1 MKRNL
6 FSLSHKINF
15 SCDQGE
21 LVPIGLVE
29 VLPGDI
35 FRHGTSLL
43 IRLAPMLAPVFTQL
57 NVTVFQF
64 YVPTRI
70 VWDDFEKFI
79 TGGPDGDDAS
89 EHPVIGFAGGVAVG
103 SLGDYFGIPPG
114 VNNVGGAGVA
124 GGVSAIPFRMYA
136 KIFNEWIRD
145 QDLDA
150 ELAVSTASGLDTT
163 TNTTLQNIRWEKDY
177 FTAARPFEQKGP
189 TVTIPVGGM
198 APVKGIGAIT
208 NNSLAASTQ
217 SMWETDDNTINSGP
231 TINSN
236 TANTNIG
243 LRMASNNFPSAT
255 NLPQVYADLSAVT
268 GIPVTELRLA
278 NAIQRFM
285 ELSSHRGSR
294 YVEYLL
300 SRFGVRSSDARLQRP
315 ELLSRSKQVVQ
326 ISEVLATAE
335 GTNTDVGDLKGHGIG
350 AMRTNRYMR
359 MFEEHGYVLTLM
371 AVQPKTMY
379 PQGLHKTWSRRDKY
393 DYFQPETQFIGDQEV
408 LNKEV
413 YAGAATPDGT
423 FGWTPRYQEYREQ
436 PNRIAGEFRTSTLDF
451 WHQARIFSSE
461 PALNAAFVTSDP
473 TERIFAVPSQDV
485 LYVTANHS
493 LQARRVLSKH
503 GTPFLR

>member
-6 FSLSHKINF
+6 FSLSHKVNL

-21 LVPIGLVE
+21 LIPIGLVE

-43 IRLAPMLAPVFTQL
+43 IRLAPMLAPIFSQL

-89 EHPVIGFAGGVAVG
+89 VHPYITFASGVAVG

-114 VNNVGGAGVA
+114 VNNVGGAGAA
-124 GGVSAIPFRMYA
+124 GGVSAIPFRGYA

-145 QDLDA
+145 EDLDT
-150 ELAVSTASGLDTT
+150 ELTVSTASGQDTT

-189 TVTIPVGGM
+189 AVTIPVGTS
-198 APVKGIGAIT
+198 APVKGIATWGALVYNQAATGYVESGGANPPSGNDWTVIDGT
-208 NNSLAASTQ
+208 ETIIKGNNT
-217 SMWETDDNTINSGP
+217 TKVP
-231 TINSN
+231 
-236 TANTNIG
+236 NI
-243 LRMASNNFPSAT
+243 
-255 NLPQVYADLSAVT
+255 YADLSAVT

-278 NAIQRFM
+278 NALQRFM

-350 AMRTNRYMR
+350 AMRSNRYMR
-359 MFEEHGYVLTLM
+359 MFEEHGYVFTLM

-379 PQGLHKTWSRRDKY
+379 VQGLHRTWSRRDKY
-393 DYFQPETQFIGDQEV
+393 DYFQPETQFIGDQEIY
-408 LNKEV
+408 NKEI
-413 YAGAATPDGT
+413 YAAAADPAAT

-451 WHQARIFSSE
+451 WHQARIFGSE

-493 LQARRVLSKH
+493 LQARRVISRE

>member
-6 FSLSHKINF
+6 MSLSHKVNF

-21 LVPIGLVE
+21 LIPIGLLE

-43 IRLAPMLAPVFTQL
+43 IRLAPMLAPIFSQL

-64 YVPTRI
+64 YVPDRI
-70 VWDDFEKFI
+70 CWSGFENFI
-79 TGGPDGDDAS
+79 TGGPDGDDATA
-89 EHPVIGFAGGVAVG
+89 HPYIEFPTGVTLG
-103 SLGDYFGIPPG
+103 SLGDYYGLPPS
-114 VNNVGGAGVA
+114 VNNLGGAGI
-124 GGVSAIPFRMYA
+124 GVSAIPFRGYA
-136 KIFNEWIRD
+136 KIFNEYMRD
-145 QDLDA
+145 EDLDT
-150 ELAVSTASGLDTT
+150 ELPVVDTDGADTT
-163 TNTTLQNIRWEKDY
+163 TNTTLQKIRWEKDY
-177 FTAARPFEQKGP
+177 FTSARPFEQKGS
-189 TVTIPVGGM
+189 TVTIPVGSQ
-198 APVKGIGAIT
+198 APVKGIAFRNDMLYNTTPGAT
-208 NNSLAASTQ
+208 FKESDGASATQNNWANLAAVAQ
-217 SMWETDDNTINSGP
+217 QVVRGDNTSKIP
-231 TINSN
+231 
-236 TANTNIG
+236 A
-243 LRMASNNFPSAT
+243 L
-255 NLPQVYADLSAVT
+255 YADLSAVT
-268 GIPVTELRLA
+268 GIPISELRLA
-278 NAIQRFM
+278 NALQRFM

-350 AMRTNRYMR
+350 AMRSNRYMR
-359 MFEEHGYVLTLM
+359 MFEEHGYVHTLM

-379 PQGLHKTWSRRDKY
+379 VQGLHRTWSRRDKY
-393 DYFQPETQFIGDQEV
+393 DYFQPETAFIGDQEI
-408 LNKEV
+408 LNKEI
-413 YAGAATPDGT
+413 YAAAAQPQGT
-423 FGWTPRYQEYREQ
+423 FGWTPRHQEYREQ

-461 PALNAAFVTSDP
+461 PALNSSFVTSDP

-493 LQARRVLSKH
+493 VQARRVIPRVA
-503 GTPFLR
+503 TPFLR

>member
-1 MKRNL
+1 MKRNA
-6 FSLSHKINF
+6 FSLSHKVNL

-21 LVPIGLVE
+21 LVPIGLME

-43 IRLAPMLAPVFTQL
+43 IRLAPMLAPVFSQL

-89 EHPVIGFAGGVAVG
+89 VHPYITFASGVAVG

-114 VNNVGGAGVA
+114 VNNVGGVGAS
-124 GGVSAIPFRMYA
+124 GGVSAVPFRAYA

-145 QDLDA
+145 EDLDN
-150 ELAVSTASGLDTT
+150 ELVVSTASGQDTT

-177 FTAARPFEQKGP
+177 FTAARPFEQKGNA
-189 TVTIPVGGM
+189 VTIPIGTQAPISGLGLAPAATFPTAGGTFKD
-198 APVKGIGAIT
+198 ATTDAAGVVYPNS
-208 NNSLAASTQ
+208 NNSVTGASFQIRGTAA
-217 SMWETDDNTINSGP
+217 G
-231 TINSN
+231 
-236 TANTNIG
+236 AGG
-243 LRMASNNFPSAT
+243 LVD
-255 NLPQVYADLSAVT
+255 VYADLSAVT

-278 NAIQRFM
+278 NALQRFM
-285 ELSSHRGSR
+285 ELSAHRGSR

-350 AMRTNRYMR
+350 AMRSNRYMR
-359 MFEEHGYVLTLM
+359 MFEEHGYVITL
-371 AVQPKTMY
+371 AALQPKTFY

-408 LNKEV
+408 LNKEI
-413 YAGAATPDGT
+413 YAGAAVPAGT

-436 PNRIAGEFRTSTLDF
+436 HNRIAGEFRSTTLDF
-451 WHQARIFSSE
+451 WHQARIFGAE

-485 LYVTANHS
+485 VYITANHS
-493 LQARRVLSKH
+493 VQARRVISRE

>member
-6 FSLSHKINF
+6 FSLSHKVNF

-21 LVPIGLVE
+21 LIPIGLVE

-43 IRLAPMLAPVFTQL
+43 IRLAPMLAPIFSQL

-70 VWDDFEKFI
+70 VWDDFEDFI
-79 TGGPDGDDAS
+79 TGGPDGDNAS
-89 EHPVIGFAGGVAVG
+89 VHPYITFASGVPVG
-103 SLGDYFGIPPG
+103 SLGDYFGITPG
-114 VNNVGGAGVA
+114 VNNIGGTGAA

-136 KIFNEWIRD
+136 KIFNDWIRD
-145 QDLDA
+145 EDLDT
-150 ELAVSTASGLDTT
+150 ELVVSSASGQDTT

-189 TVTIPVGGM
+189 AVSIPIGTL
-198 APVKGIGAIT
+198 APLKGIAT
-208 NNSLAASTQ
+208 NNTATFTTTPTGYSETGSSSTPPGSNWATGQ
-217 SMWETDDNTINSGP
+217 LFTAMRGDN
-231 TINSN
+231 
-236 TANTNIG
+236 
-243 LRMASNNFPSAT
+243 AT
-255 NLPQVYADLSAVT
+255 KIPQMYADLSAVT

-278 NAIQRFM
+278 NALQRFM
-285 ELSSHRGSR
+285 EMSAHRGSR

-350 AMRTNRYMR
+350 AMRSNRYMR
-359 MFEEHGYVLTLM
+359 MFEEHGYVMTLM

-379 PQGLHKTWSRRDKY
+379 VQGLARTWSRRDKY
-393 DYFQPETQFIGDQEV
+393 DYFQPETQFIGDQEI
-408 LNKEV
+408 LNKEI
-413 YAGAATPDGT
+413 YAAAAQPNGT
-423 FGWTPRYQEYREQ
+423 FGWTSRYDEYRGE

-461 PALNAAFVTSDP
+461 PALNSAFVKSDP

-485 LYVTANHS
+485 LYITANHS
-493 LQARRVLSKH
+493 LQARRVLAKH

>member
-6 FSLSHKINF
+6 FSLSHKVNL

-21 LVPIGLVE
+21 LIPIGLVE

-43 IRLAPMLAPVFTQL
+43 IRLAPMLAPIFSQL

-79 TGGPDGDDAS
+79 TGGPDGDDATAAPYI
-89 EHPVIGFAGGVAVG
+89 EFASGVALG
-103 SLGDYFGIPPG
+103 SLGDYLGITPS
-114 VNNVGGAGVA
+114 VNNIGGAGV
-124 GGVSAIPFRMYA
+124 GVSAIPFRAYA

-145 QDLDA
+145 EDLDT
-150 ELAVSTASGLDTT
+150 ELVVSTGNGADTT
-163 TNTTLQNIRWEKDY
+163 TNTTLQYIRWEKDY

-189 TVTIPVGGM
+189 GVTIPIGQQ
-198 APVKGIGAIT
+198 APVKGIGQLSSVAPTSPGGTYNEAGGT
-208 NNSLAASTQ
+208 NFPGST
-217 SMWETDDNTINSGP
+217 IYAGGSGLG
-231 TINSN
+231 IN
-236 TANTNIG
+236 TAG
-243 LRMASNNFPSAT
+243 SGAGSA
-255 NLPQVYADLSAVT
+255 PDIYADLAAAT

-278 NAIQRFM
+278 NALQRFM

-350 AMRTNRYMR
+350 AMRSNRYMR
-359 MFEEHGYVLTLM
+359 MFEEHGYVMTLM

-379 PQGLHKTWSRRDKY
+379 VQGLARTWNRRDKY
-393 DYFQPETQFIGDQEV
+393 DYFQPETQFIGDQEI
-408 LNKEV
+408 LNKEI
-413 YAGAATPDGT
+413 YAAAADPGGT
-423 FGWTPRYQEYREQ
+423 FGWTPRYEEYRQE
-436 PNRIAGEFRTSTLDF
+436 PNRIAGEFRTSLLDF
-451 WHQARIFSSE
+451 WHQARIFASE
-461 PALNAAFVTSDP
+461 PALNSAFVTSNP
-473 TERIFAVPSQDV
+473 TERVFAVPSQDV
-485 LYVTANHS
+485 LYITANHS
-493 LQARRVLSKH
+493 IQARRVISKH

>member
-6 FSLSHKINF
+6 FSLSHKVNL

-43 IRLAPMLAPVFTQL
+43 IRLSPLLAPVFSQM

-64 YVPTRI
+64 FVPTRI
-70 VWDDFEKFI
+70 VWDDFENFI
-79 TGGPDGDDAS
+79 TGGPDGDDATVA
-89 EHPVIGFAGGVAVG
+89 PTITFASGVAVG
-103 SLGDYFGIPPG
+103 SLADYLGLPPG
-114 VNNVGGAGVA
+114 FSPLPP
-124 GGVSAIPFRMYA
+124 VSAIPFRMYA

-145 QDLDA
+145 EDLDT
-150 ELAVSTASGLDTT
+150 ELVVSTGNGNDTT
-163 TNTTLQNIRWEKDY
+163 TSTALQNIRWEKDY
-177 FTAARPFEQKGP
+177 FTQARPFEQKGP
-189 TVTIPVGGM
+189 AVTIPVAGM
-198 APVKGIGAIT
+198 APVTTGAGHLT
-208 NNSLAASTQ
+208 GAQSAMTMREAAAGNRPATLPMYTTATTGAVMNRS
-217 SMWETDDNTINSGP
+217 SAAGADGAALYPDNLY
-231 TINSN
+231 
-236 TANTNIG
+236 AN
-243 LRMASNNFPSAT
+243 
-255 NLPQVYADLSAVT
+255 LSAVT

-278 NAIQRFM
+278 NALQRFM

-335 GTNTDVGDLKGHGIG
+335 GTSTEVGDLKGHGIG
-350 AMRTNRYMR
+350 TMRSNRYMR
-359 MFEEHGYVLTLM
+359 MFEEHGYVMTLM

-379 PQGLHKTWSRRDKY
+379 TQGIHRTWSRTDKY
-393 DYFQPETQFIGDQEV
+393 DYFQPEVQFIGDQEI
-408 LNKEV
+408 LNKEI
-413 YAGAATPDGT
+413 YAGAAQPNGT
-423 FGWTPRYQEYREQ
+423 FGWTPRFDEYRGMF
-436 PNRIAGEFRTSTLDF
+436 NRIAGEFRQPALDF

-461 PALNAAFVTSDP
+461 PALNAAFVTSNP
-473 TERIFAVPSQDV
+473 TERIFAVPGQDV
-485 LYVTANHS
+485 LYLTVNHS
-493 LQARRVLSKH
+493 LQARRVLSAK

>member
-6 FSLSHKINF
+6 FSLSHKVNL

-21 LVPIGLVE
+21 LIPIGLVE

-43 IRLAPMLAPVFTQL
+43 IRLAPMLAPIFSQL

-89 EHPVIGFAGGVAVG
+89 VHPYITFASGVAVG

-114 VNNVGGAGVA
+114 VNNVGGTGAA
-124 GGVSAIPFRMYA
+124 GGVSAIPYRGYA

-145 QDLDA
+145 EDLDN
-150 ELAVSTASGLDTT
+150 ELTVSTASGQDTT

-189 TVTIPVGGM
+189 AVTIPVGTQ
-198 APVKGIGAIT
+198 APVIGIG
-208 NNSLAASTQ
+208 SRASIGPVAGAVNVK
-217 SMWETDDNTINSGP
+217 ETGGATVSYPNTYGQVANEILMR
-231 TINSN
+231 
-236 TANTNIG
+236 ANTTG
-243 LRMASNNFPSAT
+243 AGT
-255 NLPQVYADLSAVT
+255 VPQIYADLSAVT

-278 NAIQRFM
+278 NALQRFM

-350 AMRTNRYMR
+350 AMRSNRYMR
-359 MFEEHGYVLTLM
+359 MFEEHGYVFTLM

-379 PQGLHKTWSRRDKY
+379 AQGLHRTWSRRDKY

-408 LNKEV
+408 LNKEI
-413 YAGAATPDGT
+413 YAAAAVPAGV
-423 FGWTPRYQEYREQ
+423 FGWTPRYKEYREQ
-436 PNRIAGEFRTSTLDF
+436 PNRIAGEFRTTTLDF
-451 WHQARIFSSE
+451 WHQARIFASE
-461 PALNAAFVTSDP
+461 PALNAAFVTSNP

-485 LYVTANHS
+485 LYITANHS
-493 LQARRVLSKH
+493 LQARRVISKE
-503 GTPFLR
+503 GTPYLR

>member
-6 FSLSHKINF
+6 FSLSHKVNF

-21 LVPIGLVE
+21 LIPIGLVE

-43 IRLAPMLAPVFTQL
+43 IRLAPMLAPIFSQL

-70 VWDDFEKFI
+70 VWEDFEKFI
-79 TGGPDGDDAS
+79 TGGPDGDDQSVHPYITFAS
-89 EHPVIGFAGGVAVG
+89 GVAVG

-114 VNNVGGAGVA
+114 VNNVGGTGAS

-145 QDLDA
+145 EDLDT
-150 ELAVSTASGLDTT
+150 ELPLSIASGQDTT

-189 TVTIPVGGM
+189 TVTIPVGNQ
-198 APVKGIGAIT
+198 APVVGIGNWNGTSQTAGPLTVRETDGAPGTAVYQNYFPT
-208 NNSLAASTQ
+208 NVASTIAV
-217 SMWETDDNTINSGP
+217 EADGNYPKI
-231 TINSN
+231 
-236 TANTNIG
+236 
-243 LRMASNNFPSAT
+243 
-255 NLPQVYADLSAVT
+255 YADLSAVT

-278 NAIQRFM
+278 NALQRFM

-350 AMRTNRYMR
+350 AMRSNRYMR
-359 MFEEHGYVLTLM
+359 MFEEHGYVMTLM

-379 PQGLHKTWSRRDKY
+379 VQGLHKTWSRRDKY
-393 DYFQPETQFIGDQEV
+393 DYFQPETQFIGDQEI
-408 LNKEV
+408 LNKEI
-413 YAGAATPDGT
+413 YAGAAVPGGT

-436 PNRIAGEFRTSTLDF
+436 PNRIAGEFRTSTFDF

-461 PALNAAFVTSDP
+461 PALNSTFVTSNP
-473 TERIFAVPSQDV
+473 TERVFAVPSQDV

-493 LQARRVLSKH
+493 LQARRVMSRE

>member
-6 FSLSHKINF
+6 FSLSHKVNL

-21 LVPIGLVE
+21 LVPIGLVD

-35 FRHGTSLL
+35 FRHGTSIF
-43 IRLAPMLAPVFTQL
+43 IRLAPMLAPVFSQM

-64 YVPTRI
+64 FVPTRI

-89 EHPVIGFAGGVAVG
+89 VAPYIDLSAGIAVG
-103 SLGDYFGIPPG
+103 SLSDYFGVPPG
-114 VNNVGGAGVA
+114 FTGSGLSR
-124 GGVSAIPFRMYA
+124 VSAIPYRAYA
-136 KIFNEWIRD
+136 KIFNEWMRD
-145 QDLDA
+145 EDLDT
-150 ELAVSTASGLDTT
+150 ELVVSTASGADAT

-177 FTAARPFEQKGP
+177 FTSARPFEQKGP
-189 TVTIPVGGM
+189 AVTIPVGSL
-198 APVKGIGAIT
+198 APVIAGPDASAGTDFSILNPAIGAG
-208 NNSLAASTQ
+208 Q
-217 SMWETDDNTINSGP
+217 KK
-231 TINSN
+231 
-236 TANTNIG
+236 
-243 LRMASNNFPSAT
+243 MASGGTFLQSTAT
-255 NLPQVYADLSAVT
+255 AADAGDRALYANLAAVT

-278 NAIQRFM
+278 NALQRFM
-285 ELSSHRGSR
+285 EMSSHRGSR

-350 AMRTNRYMR
+350 AMRSNRYMR

-371 AVQPKTMY
+371 AVQPKTFY
-379 PQGLHKTWSRRDKY
+379 PQGLARHWSRADKY
-393 DYFQPETQFIGDQEV
+393 DYFQPETQFIGDQEI
-408 LNKEV
+408 LNKEI
-413 YAGAATPDGT
+413 YAGAASPNGT
-423 FGWTPRYQEYREQ
+423 FGWTPRYDEYRGIF
-436 PNRIAGEFRTSTLDF
+436 NRIAGEFRQTSLDF
-451 WHQARIFSSE
+451 WHQARIFGSE
-461 PALNAAFVTSDP
+461 PALNSAFVTSDP

-485 LYVTANHS
+485 LYVQANHS
-493 LQARRVLSKH
+493 LQARRVLAKH

>member
-6 FSLSHKINF
+6 MSLSHKVSL

-21 LVPIGLVE
+21 LIPIGLVE

-43 IRLAPMLAPVFTQL
+43 IRLAPMLAPVFSQL

-89 EHPVIGFAGGVAVG
+89 VHPYITFASGVAVG

-114 VNNVGGAGVA
+114 VNNVGGTGAS
-124 GGVSAIPFRMYA
+124 GGVSAIPFRGYA

-145 QDLDA
+145 EDLDD
-150 ELAVSTASGLDTT
+150 ELVVSTASGQDTT

-189 TVTIPVGGM
+189 AVTIPIGSR
-198 APVKGIGAIT
+198 APVSGLGFAPAGTFAT
-208 NNSLAASTQ
+208 NVTVKDSTTSAAGTVYPFARGSATEQLLARGTAASA
-217 SMWETDDNTINSGP
+217 SGIP
-231 TINSN
+231 DI
-236 TANTNIG
+236 
-243 LRMASNNFPSAT
+243 
-255 NLPQVYADLSAVT
+255 YADLSAAT

-278 NAIQRFM
+278 NALQRFM
-285 ELSSHRGSR
+285 ELSSRRGSR

-335 GTNTDVGDLKGHGIG
+335 GTNTEVGDLKGHGIA
-350 AMRTNRYMR
+350 AMRSNRYMR
-359 MFEEHGYVLTLM
+359 MFEEHGYVFTLM
-371 AVQPKTMY
+371 AVQPKTFY
-379 PQGLHKTWSRRDKY
+379 PQGLHRTWSRRDKY

-408 LNKEV
+408 LNKEI
-413 YAGAATPDGT
+413 YAGAAVPGGT

-436 PNRIAGEFRTSTLDF
+436 PNRIAGEFRTTELDF
-451 WHQARIFSSE
+451 WHQGRIFASE
-461 PALNAAFVTSDP
+461 PSLNSAFVKSDP
-473 TERIFAVPSQDV
+473 TERIFAVPDNDV
-485 LYVTANHS
+485 LYVTAHHS
-493 LQARRVLSKH
+493 LQARRVVARE
-503 GTPFLR
+503 GIPFLR

>member
-6 FSLSHKINF
+6 FSLSHKVNF

-21 LVPIGLVE
+21 LIPVGLVE

-43 IRLAPMLAPVFTQL
+43 IRLAPMLAPIFSQL
-57 NVTVFQF
+57 NVTIFQF

-89 EHPVIGFAGGVAVG
+89 VHPYITFASGVTVG

-114 VNNVGGAGVA
+114 VNNVGGTGAS

-136 KIFNEWIRD
+136 KIFNEWMRD
-145 QDLDA
+145 QDLDT
-150 ELAVSTASGLDTT
+150 ELTVSTASGQDTT
-163 TNTTLQNIRWEKDY
+163 TNTALQNIRWEKDY

-189 TVTIPVGGM
+189 TVTVPVGTS
-198 APVKGIGAIT
+198 APVRGIGF
-208 NNSLAASTQ
+208 NVGASFNKT
-217 SMWETDDNTINSGP
+217 SGTVRETGGIDT
-231 TINSN
+231 TA
-236 TANTNIG
+236 ANTDGNRWSTASSDGPAI
-243 LRMASNNFPSAT
+243 RQASNPLYPNI
-255 NLPQVYADLSAVT
+255 YADLSAVT

-278 NAIQRFM
+278 NSLQRFM

-350 AMRTNRYMR
+350 AMRSNRYMR
-359 MFEEHGYVLTLM
+359 MFEEHGYVMTLL

-379 PQGLHKTWSRRDKY
+379 VQGLARTWSRRDKY
-393 DYFQPETQFIGDQEV
+393 DYFQPETQFIGDQEI
-408 LNKEV
+408 LCKEI
-413 YAGAATPDGT
+413 YAGAADPAAT
-423 FGWTPRYQEYREQ
+423 FGWTPRYQEYRGE
-436 PNRIAGEFRTSTLDF
+436 PNRIAGEFRTSLLDF

-461 PALNAAFVTSDP
+461 PALNSAFVTSDP

-485 LYVTANHS
+485 LYITANHS
-493 LQARRVLSKH
+493 IQARRMISKQ

>member
-6 FSLSHKINF
+6 FSLSHKVNL

-43 IRLAPMLAPVFTQL
+43 IRLSPMLAPVFSQL

-70 VWDDFEKFI
+70 CWDDFENFI
-79 TGGPDGDDAS
+79 TGGPDGDDTSVAPTISFAS
-89 EHPVIGFAGGVAVG
+89 GVAVG
-103 SLGDYFGIPPG
+103 SLADYFGLPPG
-114 VNNVGGAGVA
+114 FSPLPA
-124 GGVSAIPFRMYA
+124 VSAIPFRGYA

-145 QDLDA
+145 QDLDD
-150 ELAVSTASGLDTT
+150 ELVVSTASGADTT
-163 TNTTLQNIRWEKDY
+163 TNTELQNIRWEKDY

-189 TVTIPVGGM
+189 GVTIPVGTS
-198 APVKGIGAIT
+198 APVALVSHTSDTDPMLIRNAATGAV
-208 NNSLAASTQ
+208 AGSTQ
-217 SMWETDDNTINSGP
+217 ALETQGTTGNLRWAGAVNSVLDPNGR
-231 TINSN
+231 
-236 TANTNIG
+236 
-243 LRMASNNFPSAT
+243 L
-255 NLPQVYADLSAVT
+255 YADLSAVT
-268 GIPVTELRLA
+268 GIPISELRLA
-278 NAIQRFM
+278 NALQRFM
-285 ELSSHRGSR
+285 EMSSHRGSR

-335 GTNTDVGDLKGHGIG
+335 GTNTDVGDLKGHGIAG
-350 AMRTNRYMR
+350 MRTNRYMR
-359 MFEEHGYVLTLM
+359 MFEEHGYVFTLM

-379 PQGLHKTWSRRDKY
+379 TQGIHRTWSRTDKY
-393 DYFQPETQFIGDQEV
+393 DYFQPETQFIGDQEI
-408 LNKEV
+408 LQREI
-413 YAGAATPDGT
+413 YADNATKNDV

-436 PNRIAGEFRTSTLDF
+436 PNRIAGEFRQNSLDF
-451 WHQARIFSSE
+451 WHQARIFSSA
-461 PALNAAFVTSDP
+461 PALNAQFVRSNP
-473 TERIFAVPSQDV
+473 TERIFAVPGQDV

-493 LQARRVLSKH
+493 LQARRVLARE

>member
-6 FSLSHKINF
+6 FSLSHKVNL

-21 LVPIGLVE
+21 LIPIGLTE

-43 IRLAPMLAPVFTQL
+43 IRLAPMLAPVFSQM

-79 TGGPDGDDAS
+79 TGGPDGDDATA
-89 EHPVIGFAGGVAVG
+89 HPYISFASGVAVG
-103 SLGDYFGIPPG
+103 SLADYYGIPPG
-114 VNNVGGAGVA
+114 VNNVGGVGV
-124 GGVSAIPFRMYA
+124 GVSAIPFRGYGA
-136 KIFNEWIRD
+136 IFNEWIRD
-145 QDLDA
+145 EDLDT
-150 ELAVSTASGLDTT
+150 ELVVSKGNGSDTT

-189 TVTIPVGGM
+189 AVTIPIGSS
-198 APVKGIGAIT
+198 APVRGLGFSGSPTNFGA
-208 NNSLAASTQ
+208 A
-217 SMWETDDNTINSGP
+217 TIRQP
-231 TINSN
+231 
-236 TANTNIG
+236 AP
-243 LRMASNNFPSAT
+243 LPPLSAT
-255 NLPQVYADLSAVT
+255 ASVNVSGGTLLDADFTGGAANATPRLYADLSLVT

-278 NAIQRFM
+278 NALQRFM

-335 GTNTDVGDLKGHGIG
+335 GTDTDVGDLKGHGIG
-350 AMRTNRYMR
+350 AMRSNRYMR
-359 MFEEHGYVLTLM
+359 MFEEHGYVHTLM
-371 AVQPKTMY
+371 AVQPKAFY
-379 PQGLHKTWSRRDKY
+379 PQGLNRTWSRRDKY
-393 DYFQPETQFIGDQEV
+393 DYFQPETQFIGDQEI
-408 LNKEV
+408 LNKEI
-413 YAGAATPDGT
+413 YAGSGTPQGT
-423 FGWTPRYQEYREQ
+423 FGWTGRYDEYRGQ
-436 PNRIAGEFRTSTLDF
+436 FNRIAGEFRTTELDF
-451 WHQARIFSSE
+451 WHQARIFSSA

-473 TERIFAVPSQDV
+473 TERIFAVPSNDV

-493 LQARRVLSKH
+493 LQARRVLAKQ

>member
-6 FSLSHKINF
+6 FSLSHKVNL

-43 IRLAPMLAPVFTQL
+43 IRLSPMLAPVFSQL

-70 VWDDFEKFI
+70 VWDDFESFI
-79 TGGPDGDDAS
+79 TGGPDGDDTTVAPTITFAS
-89 EHPVIGFAGGVAVG
+89 GVAVG
-103 SLGDYFGIPPG
+103 SLSDYLGIPPG
-114 VNNVGGAGVA
+114 VTPTPP
-124 GGVSAIPFRMYA
+124 VSAIPYRAYA

-145 QDLDA
+145 EDLDT
-150 ELAVSTASGLDTT
+150 ELVVSTASGPDTT

-189 TVTIPVGGM
+189 AVTIPIGQF
-198 APVKGIGAIT
+198 APVRGVGIRSSDT
-208 NNSLAASTQ
+208 F
-217 SMWETDDNTINSGP
+217 NTTTGDLNESEAFARP
-231 TINSN
+231 LSN
-236 TANTNIG
+236 TLGNRAGPAFVLQDGTN
-243 LRMASNNFPSAT
+243 ANFP
-255 NLPQVYADLSAVT
+255 QVFADLSAVT

-278 NAIQRFM
+278 NALQRFM

-350 AMRTNRYMR
+350 AMRSNRYMR

-379 PQGLHKTWSRRDKY
+379 VQGIHRTWSRTDKY
-393 DYFQPETQFIGDQEV
+393 DYFQPETQFIGDQEI
-408 LNKEV
+408 LNKEI
-413 YAGAATPDGT
+413 YAAAAAPNGT
-423 FGWTPRYQEYREQ
+423 FGWTPRYQEYRGMF
-436 PNRIAGEFRTSTLDF
+436 NRIAGEFRQSSLDF

-461 PALNAAFVTSDP
+461 PALNSAFVTSNP

-485 LYVTANHS
+485 LYITANHS
-493 LQARRVLSKH
+493 LQARRVLARE
-503 GTPFLR
+503 GTPHLR

>member
-6 FSLSHKINF
+6 FSLSHKVNL

-43 IRLAPMLAPVFTQL
+43 IRLSPMLAPVFSQM
-57 NVTVFQF
+57 NVTLFQF
-64 YVPTRI
+64 FVPTRI

-79 TGGPDGDDAS
+79 TGGPDGDDQTVAPTITFAS
-89 EHPVIGFAGGVAVG
+89 GVSVG
-103 SLGDYFGIPPG
+103 SLADYLGLPPG
-114 VNNVGGAGVA
+114 FSPLPP
-124 GGVSAIPFRMYA
+124 VSAIPFRMYA

-145 QDLDA
+145 EDLDT
-150 ELAVSTASGLDTT
+150 ELVIDTGNGNDTT
-163 TNTTLQNIRWEKDY
+163 TSTSLQNIRWEKDY

-189 TVTIPVGGM
+189 AVSIPVGTS
-198 APVKGIGAIT
+198 APVRTQPTDVVTGVQSPMRMIRGGGTAPNPNVALT
-208 NNSLAASTQ
+208 FGGGSGSARDLDMSGLAAAST
-217 SMWETDDNTINSGP
+217 GGGVYP
-231 TINSN
+231 SN
-236 TANTNIG
+236 
-243 LRMASNNFPSAT
+243 L
-255 NLPQVYADLSAVT
+255 YADLSAVT

-285 ELSSHRGSR
+285 EMSSHRGSR

-335 GTNTDVGDLKGHGIG
+335 GTDTEVGDLKGHGIG
-350 AMRTNRYMR
+350 TMRSNRYMR
-359 MFEEHGYVLTLM
+359 MFEEHGYVMTLM
-371 AVQPKTMY
+371 AVQPKTFY
-379 PQGLHKTWSRRDKY
+379 PQGINKTWSRADKY
-393 DYFQPETQFIGDQEV
+393 DYFQPETQFIGDQEI
-408 LNKEV
+408 LNKEI
-413 YAGAATPDGT
+413 YAGAAQPNGT
-423 FGWTPRYQEYREQ
+423 FGWTPRYDEYRGMF
-436 PNRIAGEFRTSTLDF
+436 NRIAGEFRQPSLDF

-461 PALNAAFVTSDP
+461 PALNSAFVTSNP
-473 TERIFAVPSQDV
+473 TERIFAVPGQDV
-485 LYVTANHS
+485 LYLTVNHS
-493 LQARRVLSKH
+493 LQARRVLAQK

>member
-1 MKRNL
+1 VKRNL
-6 FSLSHKINF
+6 FSLSHKVNL

-21 LVPIGLVE
+21 LIPIGLVE

-43 IRLAPMLAPVFTQL
+43 IRLAPMLAPIFSQL

-89 EHPVIGFAGGVAVG
+89 VHPYITFASGVAVG

-114 VNNVGGAGVA
+114 VNDVGGTGAS

-145 QDLDA
+145 EDLDT
-150 ELAVSTASGLDTT
+150 ELVVSTASGQDTT

-177 FTAARPFEQKGP
+177 FTSARPFEQKGP
-189 TVTIPVGGM
+189 AVTIPVGNM
-198 APVKGIGAIT
+198 APIVGIGTQGSTGGTPIT
-208 NNSLAASTQ
+208 VD
-217 SMWETDDNTINSGP
+217 ETDNPTVTYDFYRRAGVSTNGTIVVQSDE
-231 TINSN
+231 
-236 TANTNIG
+236 ANGVPKI
-243 LRMASNNFPSAT
+243 
-255 NLPQVYADLSAVT
+255 YADLSAVT

-350 AMRTNRYMR
+350 AMRSNRYMR
-359 MFEEHGYVLTLM
+359 MFEEHGYVMTLM
-371 AVQPKTMY
+371 AVQPKTFY
-379 PQGLHKTWSRRDKY
+379 PQGLHRTWSRRDKY

-408 LNKEV
+408 LNKEI
-413 YAGAATPDGT
+413 YAGATVPGGT
-423 FGWTPRYQEYREQ
+423 FGWAPRYDEYRGMF
-436 PNRIAGEFRTSTLDF
+436 NRIAGEFRTSTLDF

-461 PALNAAFVTSDP
+461 PALNAAFVTSNP

-485 LYVTANHS
+485 LYVTASHS
-493 LQARRVLSKH
+493 LQARRVIARA

>member
-6 FSLSHKINF
+6 FSLSHKVNF

-21 LVPIGLVE
+21 LIPIGLVE

-43 IRLAPMLAPVFTQL
+43 VRLAPMLAPMFSQL
-57 NVTVFQF
+57 NVTVLQF

-70 VWDDFEKFI
+70 CWDDFEKFI

-89 EHPVIGFAGGVAVG
+89 VHPYIEFPTGVAVG
-103 SLGDYFGIPPG
+103 SLSDYFGIPPG
-114 VNNVGGAGVA
+114 VNNVGGTGPL
-124 GGVSAIPFRMYA
+124 GGVSAIPYRAYA

-145 QDLDA
+145 EDLDT
-150 ELAVSTASGLDTT
+150 ELVVSTASGLDST

-177 FTAARPFEQKGP
+177 FTSARPFEQKGP
-189 TVTIPVGGM
+189 TVTIPVGST
-198 APVKGIGAIT
+198 APVEYTSTGKTQFGAVDT
-208 NNSLAASTQ
+208 VDGLVHKMATPGGSFLSVSGATADASTAQ
-217 SMWETDDNTINSGP
+217 
-231 TINSN
+231 
-236 TANTNIG
+236 
-243 LRMASNNFPSAT
+243 LYT
-255 NLPQVYADLSAVT
+255 NLAAVT

-278 NAIQRFM
+278 NALQRFM

-326 ISEVLATAE
+326 VSEVLATAE
-335 GTNTDVGDLKGHGIG
+335 GTDTDVGDLKGHGIA
-350 AMRTNRYMR
+350 AMRSNRYMR
-359 MFEEHGYVLTLM
+359 MFEEHGYVITLM
-371 AVQPKTMY
+371 AVQPKTFY
-379 PQGLHKTWSRRDKY
+379 PQGLHRTWSRRDKY

-408 LNKEV
+408 LNKEI
-413 YAGAATPDGT
+413 YAGAAVPAGT
-423 FGWTPRYQEYREQ
+423 FGWTPRYDEYRGMF
-436 PNRIAGEFRTSTLDF
+436 NRIAGEFRTTQLDF
-451 WHQARIFSSE
+451 WHQGRIFSSE
-461 PALNAAFVTSDP
+461 PALNAAFVTSNP
-473 TERIFAVPSQDV
+473 TERVFAVPSEDV

-493 LQARRVLSKH
+493 IQARRVIARE

>member
-6 FSLSHKINF
+6 FSLSHKVNF

-43 IRLAPMLAPVFTQL
+43 IRLSPMLAPVFSQL

-64 YVPTRI
+64 FVPTRI

-89 EHPVIGFAGGVAVG
+89 VAPTITFASSVGVG
-103 SLGDYFGIPPG
+103 SLSDYFGIPPG
-114 VNNVGGAGVA
+114 PTGLN
-124 GGVSAIPFRMYA
+124 VSAIPFRGYA

-145 QDLDA
+145 EDLDT
-150 ELAVSTASGLDTT
+150 ELTVSTASGADTT

-189 TVTIPVGGM
+189 AVTIPIGTN
-198 APVKGIGAIT
+198 APVYSAAGNGQDLVIGNA
-208 NNSLAASTQ
+208 NNAAGRKMAAGGTYLQATTVAGDS
-217 SMWETDDNTINSGP
+217 DNNR
-231 TINSN
+231 
-236 TANTNIG
+236 
-243 LRMASNNFPSAT
+243 L
-255 NLPQVYADLSAVT
+255 YADLSAAT

-285 ELSSHRGSR
+285 EMSSHRGSR

-359 MFEEHGYVLTLM
+359 MFEEHGYVFTLM

-379 PQGLHKTWSRRDKY
+379 VQGLHRTWNRADKY
-393 DYFQPETQFIGDQEV
+393 DYFQPETQFIGDQEI
-408 LNKEV
+408 LNKEI
-413 YAGAATPDGT
+413 YAGAASPNGT

-436 PNRIAGEFRTSTLDF
+436 PNRIAGEFRQTSLDF

-461 PALNAAFVTSDP
+461 PALNSAFVTSNP

-493 LQARRVLSKH
+493 LQARRVLAKQ

>member
-6 FSLSHKINF
+6 FSLSHKVSF

-43 IRLAPMLAPVFTQL
+43 IRLAPMLAPVFSQL

-70 VWDDFEKFI
+70 VWEDFEKFI
-79 TGGPDGDDAS
+79 TGGPDGDDTSVHPYISFAS
-89 EHPVIGFAGGVAVG
+89 GVAVG
-103 SLGDYFGIPPG
+103 SLGDYLSIPPG
-114 VNNVGGAGVA
+114 VNDVGGVGAA
-124 GGVSAIPFRMYA
+124 GGVSAIPFRGYA

-145 QDLDA
+145 EDLDA
-150 ELAVSTASGLDTT
+150 ELPISIASGQDTT
-163 TNTTLQNIRWEKDY
+163 TSTALQNIRWEKDY

-189 TVTIPVGGM
+189 TVTIPVGSQ
-198 APVKGIGAIT
+198 APIKGLGTING
-208 NNSLAASTQ
+208 NFASAGLSVT
-217 SMWETDDNTINSGP
+217 ETDGSTVVYPHSQSSVTVGMVARGSAATSG
-231 TINSN
+231 I
-236 TANTNIG
+236 
-243 LRMASNNFPSAT
+243 
-255 NLPQVYADLSAVT
+255 PQLYADLSAVT

-278 NAIQRFM
+278 NALQRFM

-335 GTNTDVGDLKGHGIG
+335 GTNTDVGDLKGHGIA
-350 AMRTNRYMR
+350 AMRSNRYMR
-359 MFEEHGYVLTLM
+359 MFEEHGYVFTLM

-379 PQGLHKTWSRRDKY
+379 VQGLHKTWSRRDKY

-408 LNKEV
+408 LNKEI
-413 YAGAATPDGT
+413 YAGAADPAGT
-423 FGWTPRYQEYREQ
+423 FGWTPRYQEYRSQ

-461 PALNAAFVTSDP
+461 PALNATFVTSNP

-493 LQARRVLSKH
+493 LQARRVISRE

>member
-6 FSLSHKINF
+6 FSLSHKVNL

-21 LVPIGLVE
+21 LIPIGLVE

-43 IRLAPMLAPVFTQL
+43 IRMAPMLAPIFSQV

-64 YVPTRI
+64 YIPTRI
-70 VWDDFEKFI
+70 VWDEFEQFI
-79 TGGPDGDDAS
+79 TGGPDGDDQTVHPYITFAS
-89 EHPVIGFAGGVAVG
+89 GVAIG

-114 VNNVGGAGVA
+114 VNNVGGTGAS

-145 QDLDA
+145 EDLDT
-150 ELAVSTASGLDTT
+150 ELVVSTASGQDTT
-163 TNTTLQNIRWEKDY
+163 TNTALQNIRWEKDY

-189 TVTIPVGGM
+189 SVTIPIGTQ
-198 APVKGIGAIT
+198 APISGIGVDTAT
-208 NNSLAASTQ
+208 APSGAGTVKDSVTGAAGVSYAGRYVSST
-217 SMWETDDNTINSGP
+217 SGFQMR
-231 TINSN
+231 TQG
-236 TANTNIG
+236 AG
-243 LRMASNNFPSAT
+243 ASSFPDI
-255 NLPQVYADLSAVT
+255 YADLSSAT

-278 NAIQRFM
+278 NALQRFM

-350 AMRTNRYMR
+350 AMRSNRYMR
-359 MFEEHGYVLTLM
+359 MFEEHGYVMTLM
-371 AVQPKTMY
+371 AVQPKTFY
-379 PQGLHKTWSRRDKY
+379 PQGLHRTWSRRDKY

-408 LNKEV
+408 LNKEI
-413 YAGAATPDGT
+413 YAGAAVPGGT
-423 FGWTPRYQEYREQ
+423 FGWSPRYDEYRTQ
-436 PNRIAGEFRTSTLDF
+436 PNRIAGEFRDSTLDF

-461 PALNAAFVTSDP
+461 PALNSAFVTSNPAD
-473 TERIFAVPSQDV
+473 RIFAVPSQDV

-493 LQARRVLSKH
+493 LQARRIISRE

>member
-6 FSLSHKINF
+6 FSLSHKVNF

-21 LVPIGLVE
+21 LIPIGLVE

-43 IRLAPMLAPVFTQL
+43 IRLAPMLAPIFSQL

-89 EHPVIGFAGGVAVG
+89 VHPYITFASGVAVG

-114 VNNVGGAGVA
+114 VNNVGGTGAS

-145 QDLDA
+145 EDLDN
-150 ELAVSTASGLDTT
+150 ELVVSTASGQDTT

-189 TVTIPVGGM
+189 AVTIPLGNQ
-198 APVKGIGAIT
+198 APIQGIGVAG
-208 NNSLAASTQ
+208 ASSSTPTVYD
-217 SMWETDDNTINSGP
+217 ETDNPSQTYNNWMRSSATPVGIVAFKTD
-231 TINSN
+231 
-236 TANTNIG
+236 
-243 LRMASNNFPSAT
+243 ASNQPKI
-255 NLPQVYADLSAVT
+255 YADLSAVT

-278 NAIQRFM
+278 NALQRFM
-285 ELSSHRGSR
+285 EMSAHRGSR

-350 AMRTNRYMR
+350 AMRSNRYMR
-359 MFEEHGYVLTLM
+359 LFEEHGYVVTLM

-379 PQGLHKTWSRRDKY
+379 VQGLHRTWSRRDKY

-408 LNKEV
+408 LNKEI
-413 YAGAATPDGT
+413 YAAAAVPGGT
-423 FGWTPRYQEYREQ
+423 FGWSPRYDEYRGE
-436 PNRIAGEFRTSTLDF
+436 PNRIAGEFRTTTLDF
-451 WHQARIFSSE
+451 WHQARIFASE
-461 PALNAAFVTSDP
+461 PALNAAFVTSNP

-493 LQARRVLSKH
+493 LQARRVVSSK

>member
-6 FSLSHKINF
+6 FSLSHKVNF

-43 IRLAPMLAPVFTQL
+43 IRLAPMLAPVFSQL

-70 VWDDFEKFI
+70 VWEDFEKFI

-89 EHPVIGFAGGVAVG
+89 VHPTITFASGVAVG
-103 SLGDYFGIPPG
+103 SLGDYFGIPPS
-114 VNNVGGAGVA
+114 VNNIE
-124 GGVSAIPFRMYA
+124 VSAIPFRMYA

-145 QDLDA
+145 EDLDT
-150 ELAVSTASGLDTT
+150 ELTIDLTSGPDTT

-189 TVTIPVGGM
+189 AVTVPLGSQAPVMSNNVGGGSPNLYRR
-198 APVKGIGAIT
+198 ADTGALHAVART
-208 NNSLAASTQ
+208 VNHSSTGQ
-217 SMWETDDNTINSGP
+217 M
-231 TINSN
+231 SN
-236 TANTNIG
+236 ADGVLSFLDPNG
-243 LRMASNNFPSAT
+243 RL
-255 NLPQVYADLSAVT
+255 YADLSAAT
-268 GIPVTELRLA
+268 GIPITELRLA
-278 NAIQRFM
+278 NALQRFM
-285 ELSSHRGSR
+285 EMSSHRGSR

-350 AMRTNRYMR
+350 AMRSNRYMR
-359 MFEEHGYVLTLM
+359 MFEEHGYVITLM

-379 PQGLHKTWSRRDKY
+379 VQGLHRTWNRRDKY
-393 DYFQPETQFIGDQEV
+393 DYFQPETQFIGDQEI
-408 LNKEV
+408 LNKEI
-413 YAGAATPDGT
+413 YAAAASPNGT
-423 FGWTPRYQEYREQ
+423 FGWTPRYDEYRGQ

-461 PALNAAFVTSDP
+461 PALNSAFVTSNP

-493 LQARRVLSKH
+493 LQARRVISKQ

>member
-6 FSLSHKINF
+6 FSLSHKVNL

-21 LVPIGLVE
+21 LIPIGLIE

-43 IRLAPMLAPVFTQL
+43 IRLAPMLAPVFSQL
-57 NVTVFQF
+57 NVTIFQF
-64 YVPTRI
+64 YVPTRLA
-70 VWDDFEKFI
+70 WDEFEPFI
-79 TGGPDGDDAS
+79 TGGPDGDNAS
-89 EHPVIGFAGGVAVG
+89 VHPYITFATGVAVG

-114 VNNVGGAGVA
+114 VNNVGGTGAS

-145 QDLDA
+145 EDLDN
-150 ELAVSTASGLDTT
+150 ELVVSTASGQDTT

-189 TVTIPVGGM
+189 SVTIPVGQQ
-198 APVKGIGAIT
+198 APVKGIGT
-208 NNSLAASTQ
+208 VSPYT
-217 SMWETDDNTINSGP
+217 
-231 TINSN
+231 
-236 TANTNIG
+236 
-243 LRMASNNFPSAT
+243 PSAT
-255 NLPQVYADLSAVT
+255 VNNIRESDGVTRNYAEYYALTQTRVENQVIGGDDYPNIYADLSAVT

-278 NAIQRFM
+278 NALQRFM
-285 ELSSHRGSR
+285 EMSSHRGSR

-350 AMRTNRYMR
+350 AMRSNRYMR
-359 MFEEHGYVLTLM
+359 MFEEHGYVMTLM
-371 AVQPKTMY
+371 AVQPKTFY
-379 PQGLHKTWSRRDKY
+379 PQGLSRTWSRRDKY

-408 LNKEV
+408 YNKEV
-413 YAGAATPDGT
+413 YAGAAVPGGT
-423 FGWTPRYQEYREQ
+423 FGWTPRYEEYRGEH
-436 PNRIAGEFRTSTLDF
+436 NRIAGEFRTSTLDF
-451 WHQARIFSSE
+451 WHQGRIFASE

-493 LQARRVLSKH
+493 LQARRVMSRQ

>member
-1 MKRNL
+1 MRRNL
-6 FSLSHKINF
+6 FSLSHKVNL

-21 LVPIGLVE
+21 LIPIGLVE

-43 IRLAPMLAPVFTQL
+43 IRLAPMLAPVFSQL
-57 NVTVFQF
+57 NVTVMQF

-70 VWDDFEKFI
+70 VWEDFEKFI

-89 EHPVIGFAGGVAVG
+89 VHPYITFASGVAVG
-103 SLGDYFGIPPG
+103 SLGDYLGIPPG
-114 VNNVGGAGVA
+114 VNNVGGTGAS
-124 GGVSAIPFRMYA
+124 GGVSAIPFRCYNE
-136 KIFNEWIRD
+136 IFNEWIRD
-145 QDLDA
+145 EDLDT
-150 ELAVSTASGLDTT
+150 ELVNSKASGQDTT
-163 TNTTLQNIRWEKDY
+163 SNTTLQNIRWEKDY

-189 TVTIPVGGM
+189 AVTIPIGTQ
-198 APVKGIGAIT
+198 APVKGIAMA
-208 NNSLAASTQ
+208 NVVYNQNPAATDR
-217 SMWETDDNTINSGP
+217 ETDGTGQPPGSNWTSAGAGANMRVRGNNGVSP
-231 TINSN
+231 TV
-236 TANTNIG
+236 
-243 LRMASNNFPSAT
+243 
-255 NLPQVYADLSAVT
+255 PQIYADLSQVT

-350 AMRTNRYMR
+350 AMRSNRYMR
-359 MFEEHGYVLTLM
+359 MFEEHGYVMTLM
-371 AVQPKTMY
+371 AVQPKTFY
-379 PQGLHKTWSRRDKY
+379 PQGLARTWSRRDKY
-393 DYFQPETQFIGDQEV
+393 DYFQPETQFIGDQEIK
-408 LNKEV
+408 NKEV
-413 YAGAATPDGT
+413 YAGAAVPGGT
-423 FGWTPRYQEYREQ
+423 FGWSPRYDEYRGEW
-436 PNRIAGEFRTSTLDF
+436 NRIAGEFRTTTLDF
-451 WHQARIFSSE
+451 WHQARIFASE
-461 PALNAAFVTSDP
+461 PALNAAFVRSDP

-485 LYVTANHS
+485 LYITANHS
-493 LQARRVLSKH
+493 LQARRVIARE

>member
-6 FSLSHKINF
+6 FSLSHKVNL

-21 LVPIGLVE
+21 LVPIGLTE

-43 IRLAPMLAPVFTQL
+43 IRLSPMLAPVFSQM

-64 YVPTRI
+64 YVPNRI
-70 VWDDFEKFI
+70 VWDDFENFI

-89 EHPVIGFAGGVAVG
+89 VAPMITFASGVAVG
-103 SLGDYFGIPPG
+103 SLGDYLGLPPG
-114 VNNVGGAGVA
+114 FSPLPP
-124 GGVSAIPFRMYA
+124 VSAIPFRGYA

-145 QDLDA
+145 EDLDT
-150 ELAVSTASGLDTT
+150 ELVISTASGADTT
-163 TNTTLQNIRWEKDY
+163 TNTALQNIRWEKDY

-189 TVTIPVGGM
+189 SVTVPIGTK
-198 APVKGIGAIT
+198 APIATDGTSGNPIGVIST
-208 NNSLAASTQ
+208 TQ
-217 SMWETDDNTINSGP
+217 S
-231 TINSN
+231 
-236 TANTNIG
+236 G
-243 LRMASNNFPSAT
+243 LLKDIR
-255 NLPQVYADLSAVT
+255 ADLAQAALNNNTVAAANALYANLASVT
-268 GIPVTELRLA
+268 GIPITELRLA
-278 NAIQRFM
+278 NALQRFM

-350 AMRTNRYMR
+350 AMRSNRYMR
-359 MFEEHGYVLTLM
+359 MFEEHGFVFTLM

-379 PQGLHKTWSRRDKY
+379 TQGIERHWSRDDKY
-393 DYFQPETQFIGDQEV
+393 DYFQPETQFIGDQEIYQ
-408 LNKEV
+408 KEI
-413 YAGAATPDGT
+413 YATAATANNV
-423 FGWTPRYQEYREQ
+423 FGWTPRYDEYRGRF
-436 PNRIAGEFRTSTLDF
+436 NRIAGEFRQTSLDF
-451 WHQARIFSSE
+451 WHQARIFSSA
-461 PALNAAFVTSDP
+461 PALNSAFVKSDP
-473 TERIFAVPSQDV
+473 TERIFAVPSSDV
-485 LYVTANHS
+485 LYITANHS
-493 LQARRVLSKH
+493 LQARRVIAKE

>member
-6 FSLSHKINF
+6 FSLSHKVNF

-21 LVPIGLVE
+21 LIPIGCVE

-43 IRLAPMLAPVFTQL
+43 IRLSPMLAPVFSQM
-57 NVTVFQF
+57 NVTLFQF

-79 TGGPDGDDAS
+79 TGGPDGDDTTAHPFISFAS
-89 EHPVIGFAGGVAVG
+89 GVAVG
-103 SLGDYFGIPPG
+103 SLADYYGIPPG
-114 VNNVGGAGVA
+114 VNNVGGVGV
-124 GGVSAIPFRMYA
+124 GVSAIPFRGYA
-136 KIFNEWIRD
+136 SIFNEWIRD
-145 QDLDA
+145 EDLDN
-150 ELAVSTASGLDTT
+150 ELVVSKGNGADTT

-189 TVTIPVGGM
+189 AVTIPVGSQ
-198 APVKGIGAIT
+198 APISGLALRNDMIYTGAPGATFRETDGTGAPPGT
-208 NNSLAASTQ
+208 NWAPLAAVAQ
-217 SMWETDDNTINSGP
+217 LQVRGDN
-231 TINSN
+231 
-236 TANTNIG
+236 
-243 LRMASNNFPSAT
+243 AT
-255 NLPQVYADLSAVT
+255 KVPKIYAELSAVT

-278 NAIQRFM
+278 NALQRFM

-350 AMRTNRYMR
+350 AMRSNRYMR
-359 MFEEHGYVLTLM
+359 MFEEHGYVHTLM
-371 AVQPKTMY
+371 AVQPKAFY
-379 PQGLHKTWSRRDKY
+379 PQGLNRTWSRRDKY

-408 LNKEV
+408 LNKEIF
-413 YAGAATPDGT
+413 AGAATPGGT
-423 FGWTPRYQEYREQ
+423 FGWTPRYEEYRGMF
-436 PNRIAGEFRTSTLDF
+436 NRIAGEFRTTTLDF
-451 WHQARIFSSE
+451 WHQGRIFASE

-493 LQARRVLSKH
+493 LQARRVIAKQ
-503 GTPFLR
+503 GTPHLR

>member
-6 FSLSHKINF
+6 FSLSHKVNL

-43 IRLAPMLAPVFTQL
+43 IRLSPLLAPVFSQM

-89 EHPVIGFAGGVAVG
+89 VAPTITFASGVAVG
-103 SLGDYFGIPPG
+103 SLSDYFGIPPG
-114 VNNVGGAGVA
+114 VVPTPP
-124 GGVSAIPFRMYA
+124 VSAIPYRGYA

-145 QDLDA
+145 EDLDN
-150 ELAVSTASGLDTT
+150 ELVLSTASGPDTT
-163 TNTTLQNIRWEKDY
+163 TNVALQNIRWEKDY

-189 TVTIPVGGM
+189 GVSIPVGSL
-198 APVKGIGAIT
+198 APVKGIGIDANARTVGTTT
-208 NNSLAASTQ
+208 NVRETGGVVRSYTDFARASQ
-217 SMWETDDNTINSGP
+217 A
-231 TINSN
+231 
-236 TANTNIG
+236 TANQQTFTEVDP
-243 LRMASNNFPSAT
+243 ATNFPKI
-255 NLPQVYADLSAVT
+255 YADLSAVT

-278 NAIQRFM
+278 NALQRFM

-350 AMRTNRYMR
+350 AMRSNRYMR
-359 MFEEHGYVLTLM
+359 MFEEHGYVFTLM

-379 PQGLHKTWSRRDKY
+379 TQGIHKTWSRDDKY
-393 DYFQPETQFIGDQEV
+393 DYFQPETQFIGDQEI
-408 LNKEV
+408 LNKEI
-413 YAGAATPDGT
+413 YAAAAQPNGT

-436 PNRIAGEFRTSTLDF
+436 GNRIAGEFRQTSLDF

-461 PALNAAFVTSDP
+461 PALNAAFVTSNP
-473 TERIFAVPSQDV
+473 TERIFAVPSSDV
-485 LYVTANHS
+485 LYITANHS
-493 LQARRVLSKH
+493 LQARRVLAKE

>member
-6 FSLSHKINF
+6 FNLSHKVNL

-43 IRLAPMLAPVFTQL
+43 IRLSPMLAPVFSQM

-70 VWDDFEKFI
+70 VWDDFENFI

-89 EHPVIGFAGGVAVG
+89 VAPMITFASGVAVG
-103 SLGDYFGIPPG
+103 SLGDYLGLPPG
-114 VNNVGGAGVA
+114 FSPLPP
-124 GGVSAIPFRMYA
+124 VSAIPFRMYA

-145 QDLDA
+145 EDLDT
-150 ELAVSTASGLDTT
+150 ELTIDTTSGPDTT
-163 TNTTLQNIRWEKDY
+163 TSTTLQNIRWEKDY

-189 TVTIPVGGM
+189 AVTIPIGVQ
-198 APVKGIGAIT
+198 APVRT
-208 NNSLAASTQ
+208 
-217 SMWETDDNTINSGP
+217 NSGALVTGAQP
-231 TINSN
+231 ALNATLVSGSAPGNWNLGLSSGTVGQNSSS
-236 TANTNIG
+236 
-243 LRMASNNFPSAT
+243 ASASITGIYPNN
-255 NLPQVYADLSAVT
+255 LYADLSAAT

-278 NAIQRFM
+278 NALQRFM

-315 ELLSRSKQVVQ
+315 ELLSRSKSVVQ

-335 GTNTDVGDLKGHGIG
+335 GTSTDVGDLKGHGIG
-350 AMRTNRYMR
+350 TMRSNRYMR
-359 MFEEHGYVLTLM
+359 MFEEHGYVMTLM
-371 AVQPKTMY
+371 AVQPKTFY
-379 PQGLHKTWSRRDKY
+379 PQGINKTWSRTDKY

-408 LNKEV
+408 LNKEI
-413 YAGAATPDGT
+413 YAGAASPDGT
-423 FGWTPRYQEYREQ
+423 FGWTPRYDEYRGIF
-436 PNRIAGEFRTSTLDF
+436 NRIAGEFRQPSLDF

-461 PALNAAFVTSDP
+461 PALNSTFVTSNP
-473 TERIFAVPSQDV
+473 TERIFAVPGQDV
-485 LYVTANHS
+485 LYLTVSHS
-493 LQARRVLSKH
+493 LQARRTLAPK

>member
-6 FSLSHKINF
+6 FSLSHKVNF

-21 LVPIGLVE
+21 LIPCGLVE

-43 IRLAPMLAPVFTQL
+43 VRLSPMLAPVFSQL
-57 NVTVFQF
+57 NVTVLQF

-70 VWDDFEKFI
+70 VWDNFEPFI
-79 TGGPDGDDAS
+79 TGGPDGDDATI
-89 EHPVIGFAGGVAVG
+89 HPTITFASGVALG
-103 SLGDYFGIPPG
+103 SLGDYLGIPPS
-114 VNNVGGAGVA
+114 VNNITC
-124 GGVSAIPFRMYA
+124 SAIPWRAYA
-136 KIFNEWIRD
+136 AIFNEWIRD
-145 QDLDA
+145 EDLDDEIPLSKA
-150 ELAVSTASGLDTT
+150 DGDDTT
-163 TNTTLQNIRWEKDY
+163 TNTALQNIRWEKDY

-189 TVTIPVGGM
+189 GVTIPIGQR
-198 APVKGIGAIT
+198 APVSGLGWPATESAIVSG
-208 NNSLAASTQ
+208 NMRKDAST
-217 SMWETDDNTINSGP
+217 
-231 TINSN
+231 
-236 TANTNIG
+236 TAAGVAYPNVFNPANMQARSLTAGAAAI
-243 LRMASNNFPSAT
+243 PDI
-255 NLPQVYADLSAVT
+255 YADLSQAT

-278 NAIQRFM
+278 NALQRFM

-350 AMRTNRYMR
+350 AMRSNRYMR
-359 MFEEHGYVLTLM
+359 MFEEHGYVLTLL

-379 PQGLHKTWSRRDKY
+379 TQGLHRTWNRRDKY

-408 LNKEV
+408 LNKEI
-413 YAGAATPDGT
+413 YAAAATPDGT

-436 PNRIAGEFRTSTLDF
+436 NNRIAGEFRTSLLDF

-461 PALNAAFVTSDP
+461 PALNATFVTSNP

-485 LYVTANHS
+485 LYITANHS
-493 LQARRVLSKH
+493 LQARRVISKE